1 MSLCELDLLA
11 DAQIIDFLADQIS
24 LTGKN
29 NFNLVN
35 KWIVS
40 TYEHWVTFFVDLL
53 FVSQV

>member
-1 MSLCELDLLA
+1 MSLCDLDLLA
-11 DAQIIDFLADQIS
+11 DAQIIDFLAHQIS